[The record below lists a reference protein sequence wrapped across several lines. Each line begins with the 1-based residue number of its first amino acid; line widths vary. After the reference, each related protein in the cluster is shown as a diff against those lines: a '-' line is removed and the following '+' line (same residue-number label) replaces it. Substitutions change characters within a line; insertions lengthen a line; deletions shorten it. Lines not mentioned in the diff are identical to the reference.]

1 MGRNKE
7 NISTEKQ
14 GYKLTY
20 NQLIKWGL
28 KFDEL
33 RFGKPTFD
41 VYVDDKNFYSKN
53 GILNFLKS
61 ICDNVLFKNF
71 N

>member
-1 MGRNKE
+1 MKNKVIIFTARYMGRNKE
-7 NISTEKQ
+7 NISIAKKQ

-41 VYVDDKNFYSKN
+41 VYR
-53 GILNFLKS
+53 
-61 ICDNVLFKNF
+61 
-71 N
+71 